1 MKIRIVLMAGAIALA
16 ATTTAWAELAVSAND
31 GHQLRAGDPVGV
43 TPDNVT
49 VVDMGHWPPRAL
61 GTVAAPASIVGPPA
75 AVAVSRDEKFAIV
88 TASTRIDPADQTK
101 AVPDDR
107 VSVID
112 LSDPKHP
119 KLSQSLTAGPGTAG
133 VSINHQGTLA
143 LVASSGDDSIHVFSI
158 ADGKLTPAGA
168 LNLGAKSRPT
178 DVVFAPDGRHAY
190 AIAQG
195 EGKVV
200 ELAVDGTTLSK
211 TGNDIA
217 SGRQPYG
224 AVVTP
229 DGAWL
234 VNTNLGGSLDSPAPV
249 PGVRG
254 PRIGSISL
262 IDLTNHKL
270 AASADVGVTPEHVG
284 LSPDGRYAAVVV
296 ANGTAFAKSDPS
308 FDKVLGILRIFRIEG
323 GALIEV
329 AHTDTGHW
337 CQGTA
342 WSNSGK
348 RILLQCATERAL
360 EAYRFDGQVLTRDVG
375 AGVALQSRPAS
386 IATARSR

>member
-1 MKIRIVLMAGAIALA
+1 
-16 ATTTAWAELAVSAND
+16 
-31 GHQLRAGDPVGV
+31 V

-49 VVDMGHWPPRAL
+49 VVDMGHWPPKAV

-88 TASTRIDPADQTK
+88 TASTKIDPADRNK
-101 AVPDDR
+101 AVPNNQ

-119 KLSQSLTAGPGTAG
+119 KVSQSLTGGPGNAG

-158 ADGKLTPAGA
+158 AGATLTPAGA
-168 LNLGAKSRPT
+168 LKLEAHARPT
-178 DVVFAPDGRHAY
+178 DVVFAPDGAHAY

-195 EGKVV
+195 AGKVV
-200 ELAVDGTTLSK
+200 ELAVNGTTLTR
-211 TGNDIA
+211 TGNEIPT
-217 SGRQPYG
+217 GRQPYG

-229 DGAWL
+229 DGRWL
-234 VNTNLGGSLDSPAPV
+234 VNTNLGGSLQSPAPV
-249 PGVRG
+249 PGQRG

-262 IDLTNHKL
+262 VDLKNHKL
-270 AASADVGVTPEHVG
+270 AASVDVGQTPEHVG
-284 LSPDGRYAAVVV
+284 MSPDGRYIAVVV
-296 ANGTAFAKSDPS
+296 ANGTAFAKSDPN
-308 FDKVLGILRIFRIEG
+308 FGKVLGILRIFRIEG
-323 GALIEV
+323 GALTEV
-329 AHTDTGHW
+329 THTDTGHW

-342 WSNSGK
+342 FSNDGK

-360 EAYRFDGQVLTRDVG
+360 EAFDFDGRELTREAAAD
-375 AGVALQSRPAS
+375 VALESRPAS
-386 IATARSR
+386 IGTAHSR